1 MSGFSGIGAAGSAA
15 WASGRSASAS
25 SMAPRLTQALATGVG
40 RIGPRMVRRADFTS
54 RALGWL
60 CALAVRALAWTWR
73 VEREPWP
80 VVGPSV
86 VAFWHSELVPMV
98 ALHRGRAR
106 TGGAALVGMASRSAD
121 GEIVAAA
128 LRALGYG
135 VVRGSSSRGGVGAL
149 RASLGALAEGGSP
162 ALAVDGPRGPAGVAQ
177 AGAAALAR
185 RAGVPLVYGRA
196 DAKGW
201 RAGSWDRTLVP
212 WPFARVRLT
221 YGVLRDGEELGE
233 RLGPTPRAAAD
244 R

>member
-1 MSGFSGIGAAGSAA
+1 M
-15 WASGRSASAS
+15 
-25 SMAPRLTQALATGVG
+25 L
-40 RIGPRMVRRADFTS
+40 RRADFTS

-60 CALAVRALAWTWR
+60 CALAVRGIAWTWR

-106 TGGAALVGMASRSAD
+106 TGGAALVGMASQSAD
-121 GEIVAAA
+121 GEVVAAA

-149 RASLGALAEGGSP
+149 RASLAALADGGSP

-177 AGAAALAR
+177 AGAVALAA
-185 RAGVPLVYGRA
+185 RAGVPLVYGRIH
-196 DAKGW
+196 AKGW
-201 RAGSWDRTLVP
+201 RARSWDRTLVP
-212 WPFARVRLT
+212 WPFARVALT
-221 YGVLRDGEELGE
+221 YGVLRAGEDLSE
-233 RLGPTPRAAAD
+233 RLGPTPPAGAGP
-244 R
+244 